1 MKETLTLLMRNVH
14 GEILTMPSEG
24 LNVWD
29 AYVIAKD
36 RILRNGEGHY
46 ELIGIFRS
54 EHLHANVKVLLQMA
68 KNAKNS
74 AHKQVSIVDES

>member
-1 MKETLTLLMRNVH
+1 MDNKETLLLLMRNIH

-24 LNVWD
+24 LSLWD

-46 ELIGIFRS
+46 ELVGIFRQT
-54 EHLHANVKVLLQMA
+54 HLHAIVKELLHMA
-68 KNAKNS
+68 KAK
-74 AHKQVSIVDES
+74 K

>member
-1 MKETLTLLMRNVH
+1 MKEGLLLLMRNIH

-46 ELIGIFRS
+46 ELIGIFRT
-54 EHLHANVKVLLQMA
+54 EHVHAVVKELLHMA
-68 KNAKNS
+68 KKS
-74 AHKQVSIVDES
+74 R